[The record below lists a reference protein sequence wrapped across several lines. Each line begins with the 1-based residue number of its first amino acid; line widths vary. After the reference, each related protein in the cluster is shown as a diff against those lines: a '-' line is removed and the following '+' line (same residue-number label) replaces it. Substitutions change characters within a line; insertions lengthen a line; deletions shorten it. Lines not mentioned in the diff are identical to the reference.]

1 MSSINAV
8 PDTQVGLLET
18 KADGTAILAL
28 QTNGSNAIVIDA
40 SQNANCT
47 TTGAITIP
55 VGTTAQRPASPV
67 NGMVRFNTTNSRLE
81 GYANSTWVTFI

>member
-8 PDTQVGLLET
+8 PDPQVGLLET
-18 KADGTAILAL
+18 KADGTATLAL
-28 QTNGSNAIVIDA
+28 QTNGANALVIDA

-47 TTGAITIP
+47 TTGAIKIP
-55 VGTTAQRPASPV
+55 VGTIAQRPASAV

-81 GYANSTWVTFI
+81 GYANNTWVTFI